1 MESEW
6 GGSAEHMQ
14 SPDEERRAAMLCARW
29 QVHAEHMT
37 RVKAARLSHA
47 KYGRSH
53 VSVTVE
59 KLEDLRMDL
68 LMRILALQEQ
78 NGAIN
83 EAFAVGYEQDFSV
96 FAEKEALSH
105 DLIATLMQDADAFEK
120 YCRNNLPFSEDCDDL
135 QNDLHRI
142 LQGREVLAKL
152 FVTDHDL
159 FSPKHAELL
168 GKVET
173 HCHLNGLRVL
183 TVIAQVD
190 PDEESQEESWEESW
204 ETNELVR
211 GEFDRFYQTHG
222 YTRVHENDFACETGA
237 NESLAVYSKDTMLM
251 DPLLAI
257 KK

>member
-1 MESEW
+1 MQSEW
-6 GGSAEHMQ
+6 GGSAAEYIQ
-14 SPDEERRAAMLCARW
+14 SPEEERRAVMLCARW
-29 QVHAEHMT
+29 QLQAEHMT

-68 LMRILALQEQ
+68 LMRILALQER

-96 FAEKEALSH
+96 FAQKEALSY
-105 DLIATLMQDADAFEK
+105 DLIATLMQDADAFEQ
-120 YCRNNLPFSEDCDDL
+120 YCRNNLPFSNDCDDL

-142 LQGREVLAKL
+142 LQAREVLAKL

-159 FSPKHAELL
+159 FSPKHVEILR
-168 GKVET
+168 KVET
-173 HCHLNGLRVL
+173 RCHLNGLRVL

-190 PDEESQEESWEESW
+190 PDEESW

-211 GEFDRFYQTHG
+211 GEFDRFYQTCG
-222 YTRVHENDFACETGA
+222 YTRVHANDFACETDA
-237 NESLAVYSKDTMLM
+237 NESLAVYSKDTMLVG
-251 DPLLAI
+251 PLLAI